1 MKGRV
6 QNHRQLAKLLQA
18 NAYRHHLW
26 DVFGDF
32 VEMAAISLSN
42 AVDLINR
49 EAREARYM
57 QIIGKYEPAERERF
71 PLMFAELVM
80 EMERAPGDVLG
91 SLFGELEL
99 GNAARGQFF
108 TPFEVCELM
117 ARVILGDADGARAEI
132 AHKGFITVNEP
143 ACGAGAMVIAFA
155 HAALDAGIN
164 YQQHIHVTAQ
174 DVDSRAVH
182 MAYVQFSLLHI
193 PAVVILG
200 NTIAMEEREHWR
212 TPAHVL
218 DFWENKL
225 RRGYALGSY
234 MDGAAANDEL
244 PVPMPAIA
252 ADITIQQG
260 DLFGPPLEKAA

>member
-32 VEMAAISLSN
+32 VEMAALSISNS
-42 AVDLINR
+42 VDLLNR

-57 QIIGKYEPAERERF
+57 QIIGKYEPAEQERF
-71 PLMFAELVM
+71 PQMFAELVM

-91 SLFGELEL
+91 SVFGELEL

-108 TPFEVCELM
+108 TPFEVCRMM
-117 ARVILGDADGARAEI
+117 ANITLGDADCARAEI
-132 AHKGFITVNEP
+132 ARKGFITVNEP
-143 ACGAGAMVIAFA
+143 AVGAGAMVIAFA
-155 HAALDAGIN
+155 HAARDIGIN
-164 YQQHIHVTAQ
+164 YQQQVHVTAQ

-200 NTIAMEEREHWR
+200 NTIALEEREHWL

-218 DFWENKL
+218 GFWENKL
-225 RRGYALGSY
+225 RRGYTLGSAT
-234 MDGAAANDEL
+234 DGTAANDEPAL
-244 PVPMPAIA
+244 VPPSSAP
-252 ADITIQQG
+252 DITLQQG
-260 DLFGPPLEKAA
+260 DLFGAMEKAA